1 VLIVV
6 ANLVV
11 LGALVAVCVLRWSA
25 LAALLL
31 AVVSA
36 AWLPVNNG
44 RLEGPV
50 LITVDPKHGLTTMD
64 LVAYF
69 GFLIVIWSTV
79 RARRVGAA
87 SAAGKPVALASVGA
101 SLLLVCGLAV
111 SYVYRN

>member
-1 VLIVV
+1 MTLAIIDLS
-6 ANLVV
+6 ALVV
-11 LGALVAVCVLRWSA
+11 LAAVCMLRWSA

-50 LITVDPKHGLTTMD
+50 LITVDAGHGLTAMD

-69 GFLIVIWSTV
+69 GFLVVIWSTA
-79 RARRVGAA
+79 RARRAGAT
-87 SAAGKPVALASVGA
+87 SAAGKPVAVAL
-101 SLLLVCGLAV
+101 LLLVCGLVV